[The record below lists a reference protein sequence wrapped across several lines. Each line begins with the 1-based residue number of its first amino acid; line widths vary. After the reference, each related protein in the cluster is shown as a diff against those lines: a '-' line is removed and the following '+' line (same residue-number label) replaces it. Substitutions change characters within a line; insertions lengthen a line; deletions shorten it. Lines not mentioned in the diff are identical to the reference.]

1 MKKSLTILASIL
13 FAAVFTFSF
22 GQSSA
27 NLAQPQ
33 KVFVSSGTVDIE
45 IRPIEVLHDPIKLLG
60 IWADEPVPLS
70 VYTEEEIAIQKD
82 INQQLGKQYA
92 YTYRHIPDEEIYDD
106 NNANIPVEL
115 RNIDNEPITPYTWKV
130 VQLRMTEAD
139 GSILNAQLRRPNWW
153 IKHHGADR
161 IGNMVRLSIH
171 EMAIE
176 GMAEVINIGANQIDT
191 RVKSFDDDGNYTF
204 RPVTGWFER
213 VSADTWDYTFSNG
226 EVIGSTPNHPFFS
239 EDRQDYVAI
248 GEMKIEERIK
258 VKGEQTAKL
267 VSKTKR
273 ATEGEKVYNLEIYRD
288 HNFHVGEEGLLVHN
302 SCADI
307 FRNLCDID
315 PDLKVKIKPK
325 LKPAGHKSDI
335 IGQDK
340 TKIQTKYGKDKVC
353 FDDFGFP
360 DFMPFVKKIGGAT
373 EAIVEIVVTGT
384 SGTDINNAN
393 KKMAEELGLPLNT
406 KFDGVNGYDFD
417 GIKYTW
423 HHHQDG
429 KHMMLVPSD
438 VNGVSH
444 AGGAAMAREDLK
456 GVLPDPWHTKNN
468 FTTKCL

>member
-33 KVFVSSGTVDIE
+33 KVFVSSETAAVE

-92 YTYRHIPDEEIYDD
+92 YTYRHIPDEEIYGD

-176 GMAEVINIGANQIDT
+176 GIAKVINIGANQIDT

-226 EVIGSTPNHPFFS
+226 EVIGSTSNHPFFS

-248 GEMKIEERIK
+248 GEIKIGERIK

-273 ATEGEKVYNLEIYRD
+273 ATEGEKVYNIEIYRD

-302 SCADI
+302 SCPKVWKSLISSTQFDNWITQWGTPKPQNSNATWAQFQKFATGSNNEIEINFSGTKIRADWYDSA
-307 FRNLCDID
+307 RNGVID
-315 PDLKVKIKPK
+315 AKYLEGDYYNIDKYLQTPGIYGNLENEFVRYAQLANNNSSPIAQLIVKI
-325 LKPAGHKSDI
+325 
-335 IGQDK
+335 
-340 TKIQTKYGKDKVC
+340 
-353 FDDFGFP
+353 
-360 DFMPFVKKIGGAT
+360 
-373 EAIVEIVVTGT
+373 
-384 SGTDINNAN
+384 N
-393 KKMAEELGLPLNT
+393 K
-406 KFDGVNGYDFD
+406 
-417 GIKYTW
+417 
-423 HHHQDG
+423 
-429 KHMMLVPSD
+429 
-438 VNGVSH
+438 
-444 AGGAAMAREDLK
+444 EDLNAK
-456 GVLPDPWHTKNN
+456 LLFEYLGTKHNVPTLVEVIN
-468 FTTKCL
+468 WP

>member
-13 FAAVFTFSF
+13 FTAVFTFSI
-22 GQSSA
+22 GQSSV
-27 NLAQPQ
+27 NSIQPQ
-33 KVFVSSGTVDIE
+33 KVFVSSGTAGDE
-45 IRPIEVLHDPIKLLG
+45 IRPKEVLHDPIKLLG

-92 YTYRHIPDEEIYDD
+92 YTYRHIPDDELYDD
-106 NNANIPVEL
+106 NNENLPVEL

-139 GSILNAQLRRPNWW
+139 GTILNAQLRRPNWW

-204 RPVTGWFER
+204 RPITGWFER

-226 EVIGSTPNHPFFS
+226 EVIGSTSNHRFFS

-248 GEMKIEERIK
+248 GEIKIGERIK
-258 VKGEQTAKL
+258 VNSEQTAQL
-267 VSKTKR
+267 VSKAKR

-302 SCADI
+302 AYAVLQDFIAMSKKDKLDFIKEMWGETYYLAVFGSRKFMQSLIGHYKFTVAKGWTETGEFFPTIDFHSVSKKMGVSIKTTKVENVQDFLAQGHVQTNIDKLILGRQAGQFVQPGQPPLIVEKVQLSI
-307 FRNLCDID
+307 FVPKENYSQSMVNQWKNAISSYVQQNYPGETLWVDID
-315 PDLKVKIKPK
+315 FIEK
-325 LKPAGHKSDI
+325 H
-335 IGQDK
+335 
-340 TKIQTKYGKDKVC
+340 
-353 FDDFGFP
+353 
-360 DFMPFVKKIGGAT
+360 
-373 EAIVEIVVTGT
+373 
-384 SGTDINNAN
+384 
-393 KKMAEELGLPLNT
+393 LN
-406 KFDGVNGYDFD
+406 
-417 GIKYTW
+417 
-423 HHHQDG
+423 
-429 KHMMLVPSD
+429 
-438 VNGVSH
+438 
-444 AGGAAMAREDLK
+444 
-456 GVLPDPWHTKNN
+456 
-468 FTTKCL
+468 